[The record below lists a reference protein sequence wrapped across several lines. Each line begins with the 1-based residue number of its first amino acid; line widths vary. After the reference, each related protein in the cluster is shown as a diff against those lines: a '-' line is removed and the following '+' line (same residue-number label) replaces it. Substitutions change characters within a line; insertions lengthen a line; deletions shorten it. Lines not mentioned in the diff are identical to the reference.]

1 MRPIYSLAWV
11 SLTDSKVLLV
21 DARMS
26 VPQQKARSRR
36 PHLALCLLA
45 IVLVGFFADRDSN
58 ASDVRW
64 EGGVTVVYQDS
75 DDKRTESELTASA
88 DLFATLPTDRGEWLL
103 YVEASSSPKAN
114 GVSAFYPTANGD
126 ASSVLTIDGK
136 GGLQI
141 SEFNYTF
148 HLKGDRSL
156 MLGLIDP
163 SAWLDRGRIANDEN
177 KHFLNGSFVNN
188 ATIEFPDYT
197 LGGVFRVLGKDRRPE
212 LTLVASGSDGIAD
225 VPDRSY
231 QDLLDLNADGRGIF
245 FGAGASWLFDR
256 SSWRVGAWLRN
267 DDHEV
272 AGNAGDTEMNYGAYG
287 VYGWQSELNALN
299 LRAGIANSD
308 VSVVDGFLAVA
319 YQRKTRFGLLGIG
332 IAHSNI
338 SRAFRVT
345 DRDSALDSEVYFRI
359 PILDDSG
366 HITPSIQY
374 VEVPGLDT
382 AGSVPTATATVV
394 GVRFHWSF

>member
-1 MRPIYSLAWV
+1 
-11 SLTDSKVLLV
+11 
-21 DARMS
+21 MS
-26 VPQQKARSRR
+26 VPQQKAQRRR
-36 PHLALCLLA
+36 PRLGLCLLA

-58 ASDVRW
+58 ANDVRW

-103 YVEASSSPKAN
+103 YIEASSSPKAN
-114 GVSAFYPTANGD
+114 GVSAFYPTVNGD
-126 ASSVLTIDGK
+126 ASSVLTGNGE
-136 GGLQI
+136 GGIQI

-148 HLKGDRSL
+148 RLKGDRSL

-177 KHFLNGSFVNN
+177 RHFLNGSFVNN

-197 LGGVFRVLGKDRRPE
+197 VGGVFRILSNDRRPE
-212 LTLVASGSDGIAD
+212 LTLILSGSDGIAD

-231 QDLLDLNADGRGIF
+231 QDLLDINADGRGIF
-245 FGAGASWLFDR
+245 LGAGASWLFDR
-256 SSWRVGAWLRN
+256 LSWRVGAWLRN

-272 AGNAGDTEMNYGAYG
+272 AGNADETEINYGAYG
-287 VYGWQSELNALN
+287 VYGWQFGLNALN
-299 LRAGIANSD
+299 LRVGIANPD
-308 VSVVDGFLAVA
+308 VSVADRFVAAA
-319 YQRKTRFGLLGIG
+319 YQRKTRLGLLGIG

-338 SRAFRVT
+338 SREFRVT
-345 DRDSALDSEVYFRI
+345 DRDSALDSEIFFRI
-359 PILDDSG
+359 PILDGSG
-366 HITPSIQY
+366 HITPSVQY
-374 VEVPGLDT
+374 VEAPGLDT
-382 AGSVPTATATVV
+382 AEPVPTATATVV